1 MAEKTLSDIRNN
13 LETERKSIL
22 EDSIRAKR
30 ERAEAQIID
39 YRKRQQERNREK
51 ETPGSYSTIEKQ
63 KPLKIK
69 LLNSGVISHS
79 ENLVV
84 HGDST
89 GEPFLAGARV
99 LYEDNLPGVVRVM
112 HSIGV
117 KNDIIPEGIYYTVEL
132 DDGSIA
138 IATPKSIRALRNDIM
153 LQSIPALEDNIN
165 PISGE
170 SYEQEYMNTIFK
182 KRKELPMFKK
192 KEEIQKLV
200 NYDFKRIHEQIILIK
215 GETGSG
221 KTTQIPQFF
230 VSDPRYVK
238 KAKRDDKGK
247 RIIVTVPKRLAAR
260 STAKRVA
267 DELEVTL
274 GQEVGYSVQN
284 DIKKSN
290 KTRIEFMTEG
300 MLLMEM
306 KNDPLLSRTS
316 MIILDEVHERTV
328 NLDLLIG
335 LLTKLVYSKSRPELK
350 CIFMSATLDE
360 EKFIKYFQKQMD
372 RPSWAPPYLEV
383 EGRSHPVEV
392 FYSRE
397 PVSDY
402 IHVALEIIL
411 YIHKTKSEFNNE
423 GILVFLPGKKDI
435 EDAYQKLK
443 DLCYV
448 QNINDLV
455 VYPFYSNL
463 SKPEQDKVTEVHDGE
478 TSRRV
483 IISTNYAE
491 ASVTING
498 IVYVIDSGMMKKSDY
513 DPKLKLS
520 SLLPG
525 VIDKAAAEQRKG
537 RAGRTQDGYCYR
549 LWTKKDY
556 TPPTFED
563 TMTPPICTEDISQY
577 VLTLINMG
585 ENPIQFGWMDSP
597 SKEQFERAC
606 ENLTDL
612 GAITN
617 VSQLSKEE
625 LPKFGEITQ
634 LGKEMAQLPI
644 KPEYAKILLKSPK
657 YKCSKDA
664 LSLVA
669 CLYNGKIFKSGVPS
683 EERNKASEKKSL
695 FTQPGSEHLTLLT
708 AYKCYINMKKAINRF
723 PTESSEEELQ
733 SQKKEL
739 QDWCEEYYLNIEA
752 LIEIDKM
759 RNKLKRIMES
769 ILDDRVENS
778 KEMSST
784 EIDNLPLPEKLKKLG
799 LKEFIIKRD
808 GNCQFRAVSHQW
820 YGNQEQHEE
829 IRINASIQLLEN
841 PDIYKGFVW
850 DPKNNFIQDNDG
862 KGELVTNEYYNN
874 WVSNMTKDSVYG
886 DHVTLQAIADSYGMN
901 IKVISEFI
909 NDRFFETN
917 KNSTQARTITV
928 IHKSEDNGIHYN
940 SVEPIPGFVVN
951 NNLIKKS
958 IEEKDQF
965 DTIAQYDMYSNLKK
979 CILEGCFAQVAYY
992 NRRHDFN
999 YIIVKDHTKATIM
1012 KGALG
1017 FDPKKSRWVC
1027 FDKYSKTS
1035 DVDYIFTCT
1044 VIDNPADLLKIAP
1057 EYYNIHKYPKRG
1069 IIFDELKKLENLENS
1084 EKYATDKIEVK
1095 SESDEKLKK
1104 ENLLK
1109 FNIKQDQNCQFAAL
1123 SQQIYGDDTAQ
1134 IQIRGDICGEIIRN
1148 QKFYS
1153 ELYPSKDLNK
1163 YFTNNNDAGYDC
1175 DINIWGDNL
1184 TLRAAANFYNRI
1196 ICVLYFDDKGEIFHK
1211 DYIPTDID
1219 AEYFTS
1225 LEKIYLLRENKNN
1238 YYPIIRIENNDSYK
1252 EDNDTVSYNPEE
1264 GSIESQIDY
1273 LDWRPDEDVFT
1284 KEFPHTNSY
1293 DAGPL

>member
-1 MAEKTLSDIRNN
+1 MAEKTLSDIRNK

-22 EDSIRAKR
+22 EDSIDAKR
-30 ERAEAQIID
+30 ERAEARIID
-39 YRKRQQERNREK
+39 YRKRQQEGNKKK
-51 ETPGSYSTIEKQ
+51 ETPGSYPTIEKR
-63 KPLKIK
+63 KPLKIN

-79 ENLVV
+79 KNLVV
-84 HGDST
+84 HGDGI

-99 LYEDNLPGVVRVM
+99 LYEDNLPGVVRVI
-112 HSIGV
+112 HPIDV

-138 IATPKSIRALRNDIM
+138 IAAPKSIRALRNDIV
-153 LQSIPALEDNIN
+153 LQSIPALGDNIN
-165 PISGE
+165 PIWKE
-170 SYEQEYMNTIFK
+170 PYKQEYMDTIFK

-200 NYDFKRIHEQIILIK
+200 NHDEQIILIK

-260 STAKRVA
+260 STAQRVA

-284 DIKKSN
+284 DIKKS
-290 KTRIEFMTEG
+290 KTTRIEFMTEG

-335 LLTKLVYSKSRPELK
+335 LLTKLIYSKSRPELK

-360 EKFIKYFQKQMD
+360 EKFKNYFQKQMN
-372 RPSWAPPYLEV
+372 RSSWTPPYLKV
-383 EGRSHPVEV
+383 EGRSFPVTV
-392 FYSRE
+392 KYARE
-397 PVSDY
+397 PVDNY
-402 IHVALEIIL
+402 INEVLEIIL
-411 YIHKTKSEFNNE
+411 CIHKTKSKSNKQ

-435 EDAYQKLK
+435 ADACKKLK

-537 RAGRTQDGYCYR
+537 RAGRTQPGYCYR

-556 TPPTFED
+556 TPPIFED
-563 TMTPPICTEDISQY
+563 IMTPPICTEDISQY

-657 YKCSKDA
+657 HNCSKDA

-669 CLYNGKIFKSGVPS
+669 CLYNGMIFKMVPP
-683 EERNKASEKKSL
+683 EERQNSNKTKSL
-695 FTQPGSEHLTLLT
+695 FREPESDHLTLLT
-708 AYKCYINMKKAINRF
+708 AYKFYINMKKAINRF
-723 PTESSEEELQ
+723 PTEPSEEELQ
-733 SQKKEL
+733 SQKKKL
-739 QDWCEEYYLNIEA
+739 QDWCTDHYLNIEA

-759 RNKLKRIMES
+759 RNKLKRIMQN
-769 ILDDRVENS
+769 ILNDRVENS
-778 KEMSST
+778 TEMSST
-784 EIDNLPLPEKLKKLG
+784 EINNLPLPEKLKKLG

-808 GNCQFRAVSHQW
+808 GNCQFRAVSHQL

-850 DPKNNFIQDNDG
+850 DPNNDFIQDNDG
-862 KGELVTNEYYNN
+862 KGEVVTNEYYNN
-874 WVSNMTKDSVYG
+874 WVNNMTKDSVYG
-886 DHVTLQAIADSYGMN
+886 DHVTLQAIADSYGRN
-901 IKVISEFI
+901 IKVISEFK

-928 IHKSEDNGIHYN
+928 IHKSEDNEIHYD

-958 IEEKDQF
+958 IEERYQF

-992 NRRHDFN
+992 NRSHDSK

-1012 KGALG
+1012 KGAPG

-1027 FDKYSKTS
+1027 FDKYSKTNE
-1035 DVDYIFTCT
+1035 VDYIFTCT

-1057 EYYNIHKYPKRG
+1057 EYYNIQKYPKKEG
-1069 IIFDELKKLENLENS
+1069 IIFEELKKLENS
-1084 EKYATDKIEVK
+1084 EKYATNKIEIK

-1104 ENLLK
+1104 QNLLK
-1109 FNIKQDQNCQFAAL
+1109 FNIKQDHNCQFAAL
-1123 SQQIYGDDTAQ
+1123 SQQIYRDDTAQ
-1134 IQIRGDICGEIIRN
+1134 IQIRGNICGEIIRN
-1148 QKFYS
+1148 QKVYS

-1175 DINIWGDNL
+1175 DINIWGDEL
-1184 TLRAAANFYNRI
+1184 TLNAAANFYKKVI
-1196 ICVLYFDDKGEIFHK
+1196 YVLYFDDKDDVHRY
-1211 DYIPTDID
+1211 DSYIPIDID
-1219 AEYFTS
+1219 PEYFTS
-1225 LEKIYLLRENKNN
+1225 LPHIYLLRENKNN
-1238 YYPIIRIENNDSYK
+1238 YYPIVRIENNDSYE
-1252 EDNDTVSYNPEE
+1252 EDNDTVSYDHEK
-1264 GSIESQIDY
+1264 GSTESQLDDY
-1273 LDWRPDEDVFT
+1273 LDWRPDDDVFT

>member
-1 MAEKTLSDIRNN
+1 MAEKTLSDIRNK

-22 EDSIRAKR
+22 EDSIDAKR
-30 ERAEAQIID
+30 ERAEARIID
-39 YRKRQQERNREK
+39 YRKRQQEGNK
-51 ETPGSYSTIEKQ
+51 KTETPGSYPTIEKR
-63 KPLKIK
+63 KPLKIN

-84 HGDST
+84 HGDNST
-89 GEPFLAGARV
+89 GEPFLEGARV
-99 LYEDNLPGVVRVM
+99 LYEDKLPGVVRFI
-112 HSIGV
+112 HNIDV

-132 DDGSIA
+132 NDESIA
-138 IATPKSIRALRNDIM
+138 IAAPKSIRALKNDIV
-153 LQSIPALEDNIN
+153 LPSIPALGDNIN

-170 SYEQEYMNTIFK
+170 SYEEEYMNTIFK

-200 NYDFKRIHEQIILIK
+200 NHDFERIHEQIILIK

-230 VSDPRYVK
+230 VSDLRYVK
-238 KAKRDDKGK
+238 EAKRDDKGK

-260 STAKRVA
+260 STAQRVA

-284 DIKKSN
+284 DIKKS
-290 KTRIEFMTEG
+290 KTTRIEFMTEG

-335 LLTKLVYSKSRPELK
+335 LLTKLIYSKSRPELK

-372 RPSWAPPYLEV
+372 RDSWAPPYLKV
-383 EGRSHPVEV
+383 KGRSFDVEV
-392 FYSRE
+392 AYSRK
-397 PVSDY
+397 PVGDY
-402 IHVALEIIL
+402 INEALEIIL
-411 YIHKTKSEFNNE
+411 YIHKTKSKSNKE

-525 VIDKAAAEQRKG
+525 EIDKAAAEQRKG
-537 RAGRTQDGYCYR
+537 RAGRTQLGYCYR
-549 LWTKKDY
+549 MWKKEDY
-556 TPPTFED
+556 TPPIFED
-563 TMTPPICTEDISQY
+563 TMTPPICKEDISQS

-597 SKEQFERAC
+597 SKAQFDRAC

-657 YKCSKDA
+657 HNCSKDA

-669 CLYNGKIFKSGVPS
+669 CLYNSQNFFSFVPP
-683 EERNKASEKKSL
+683 EERNDACEKKSL
-695 FTQPGSEHLTLLT
+695 FTQFGSEHLTLLS
-708 AYKCYINMKKAINRF
+708 AYKCYINYKKAINRF

-733 SQKKEL
+733 
-739 QDWCEEYYLNIEA
+739 DWCTEYYLNIEA

-759 RNKLKRIMES
+759 RNKLKRIMQN
-769 ILDDRVENS
+769 ILNDRVENS
-778 KEMSST
+778 REMSST
-784 EIDNLPLPEKLKKLG
+784 EISLTELHNLSIPEKLEKLG
-799 LKEFIIKRD
+799 LQIFEVAGD
-808 GNCQFRAVSHQW
+808 GNCQFRAVSHQLFKSDK
-820 YGNQEQHEE
+820 YHRR
-829 IRINASIQLLEN
+829 IREDACTQLLEN
-841 PDIYKGFVW
+841 PNYYKRIIFKEEEFNT
-850 DPKNNFIQDNDG
+850 D
-862 KGELVTNEYYNN
+862 YNTYIEK
-874 WVSNMTKDSVYG
+874 MKKDSVYG
-886 DHVTLQAIADSYGMN
+886 DELTLQAIADFYDLN
-901 IKVISEFI
+901 IRVINI
-909 NDRFFETN
+909 TDNYITPITTRTN
-917 KNSTQARTITV
+917 KQTRTITL
-928 IHKSEDNGIHYN
+928 IYKRDKIYRELDHYD
-940 SVEPIPGFVVN
+940 SVKPIPGFVVN

-958 IEEKDQF
+958 IEERYQF
-965 DTIAQYDMYSNLKK
+965 DTFAQYDMYSNLKK

-992 NRRHDFN
+992 NRSHNFR
-999 YIIVKDHTKATIM
+999 YIIVKDHTEATIM
-1012 KGALG
+1012 KGAPG

-1027 FDKYSKTS
+1027 FDKYSKTNE
-1035 DVDYIFTCT
+1035 VDYIFTCT

-1057 EYYNIHKYPKRG
+1057 EYYNIQKYPKKEG
-1069 IIFDELKKLENLENS
+1069 IIFEELKKLENS
-1084 EKYATDKIEVK
+1084 EKYATNKIEIK

-1104 ENLLK
+1104 QNLLK
-1109 FNIKQDQNCQFAAL
+1109 FNIKQDHNCQFAAL
-1123 SQQIYGDDTAQ
+1123 SQQIYDDDTAQ

-1148 QKFYS
+1148 QKVYS

-1175 DINIWGDNL
+1175 DINIWGDEL
-1184 TLRAAANFYNRI
+1184 TLKAAANFYKKV
-1196 ICVLYFDDKGEIFHK
+1196 ICVLYFDDKDEVYHK
-1211 DYIPTDID
+1211 DYIPIDIK
-1219 AEYFTS
+1219 AESFTS
-1225 LEKIYLLRENKNN
+1225 LPYIYLLRENKNN
-1238 YYPIIRIENNDSYK
+1238 YYPIVRIENNDSYK
-1252 EDNDTVSYNPEE
+1252 EDNNIVSYNPEE
-1264 GSIESQIDY
+1264 GSIESEIDY
-1273 LDWRPDEDVFT
+1273 LDWRQDEDVFT

-1293 DAGPL
+1293 SAGPL